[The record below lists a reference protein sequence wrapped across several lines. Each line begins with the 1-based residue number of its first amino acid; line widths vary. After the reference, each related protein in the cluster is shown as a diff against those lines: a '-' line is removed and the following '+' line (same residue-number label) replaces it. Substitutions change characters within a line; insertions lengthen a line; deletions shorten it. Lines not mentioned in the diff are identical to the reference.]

1 MKQNYYEQSGK
12 MLKIIGLLNFKLT
25 SYKNHI
31 YTVKLY
37 VKSFLAFIIFLFT
50 FPKTINSQDI
60 NTTLANYYSYNIN
73 FRLNNN
79 TKIYIGQ
86 ILAFKN
92 IPNRLKFNQ
101 FKIGI
106 NKRVQKNITI
116 SFFYKPMIFHG
127 KSKNFLY
134 HQLSPSVTYRSKLFT
149 LPLRNSFT
157 VDLFLPKLKKYK
169 FRFIY
174 TLKYFFRNKY
184 LPFRATPYIKFQLY
198 YYLNGKPI
206 KYYNVNSSELL
217 IKNSPNDFHRF
228 RLGMGIRFRPIK
240 HFYITLYYT
249 LQKEFNTSLTKNRG
263 LNIWNKKHTKI
274 QSPFNNYQILGLNFS
289 YSIRKIGR

>member
-37 VKSFLAFIIFLFT
+37 VKSFLAFIIFLSVL
-50 FPKTINSQDI
+50 PNTINSQDI

-73 FRLNNN
+73 FKLNNS
-79 TKIYIGQ
+79 KVYVGQ
-86 ILAFKN
+86 LLAFNNNPN
-92 IPNRLKFNQ
+92 ILKFNQ

-106 NKRVQKNITI
+106 SKRVLKNISI
-116 SFFYKPMIFHG
+116 RFFYKPMILYG

-134 HQLSPSVTYRSKLFT
+134 HQLSPSVTLRSKLFT
-149 LPLRNSFT
+149 LPLRNSVT

-174 TLKYFFRNKY
+174 TLKLFFKNKY
-184 LPFRATPYIKFQLY
+184 LPFRTTPYIKFQLY

-206 KYYNVNSSELL
+206 KYYNRNSSDLL
-217 IKNSPNDFHRF
+217 IRNSPNDFHRF

-240 HFYITLYYT
+240 YFYITLYYT
-249 LQKEFNTSLTKNRG
+249 LQKEFNTSLTENRG
-263 LNIWNKKHTKI
+263 LNIWNKKQTKI

-289 YSIRKIGR
+289 YSIRKIGK